1 MKRKAQPLVLK
12 LPVSAKQ
19 LYTGAKLR
27 FIVNKRVEC
36 DERGCTSGYESYEV
50 DVQPGTR
57 AGEEIVIEEGYNEY
71 TNADPSDIV
80 FKVVEIPSPGF
91 ERNGLNLI
99 YRMTISLK
107 EVLGCDA
114 GSAWL

>member
-1 MKRKAQPLVLK
+1 MRRKAQPLVIK

-36 DERGCTSGYESYEV
+36 DERSCTSGYESYEV
-50 DVQPGTR
+50 EIQPGTR
-57 AGEEIVIEEGYNEY
+57 NGEEILIEDGFNEY
-71 TNADPSDIV
+71 TNADASDIV
-80 FKVVEIPSPGF
+80 FRVMEIPSPGF

-99 YRMTISLK
+99 YRMSISLK
-107 EVLGCDA
+107 EVSIFELGT
-114 GSAWL
+114 SRL